1 MALGRGSGRR
11 SWEEEQDSTWQIRN
25 PTMELS
31 RGRVRKACTEPSLP
45 ACSRQG
51 RAHSADPKAGR
62 EWPEIGGK
70 TLPASCT
77 KGGSSMVDV
86 GAQRRGM
93 AGSEGRAYGRVNACT
108 FLAAVKGPSEKKE
121 SLRLSQQM
129 LQVIKGNT
137 GLIFATFKRR
147 KVLNL

>member
-1 MALGRGSGRR
+1 
-11 SWEEEQDSTWQIRN
+11 
-25 PTMELS
+25 
-31 RGRVRKACTEPSLP
+31 
-45 ACSRQG
+45 
-51 RAHSADPKAGR
+51 
-62 EWPEIGGK
+62 
-70 TLPASCT
+70 
-77 KGGSSMVDV
+77 MVDV

-93 AGSEGRAYGRVNACT
+93 AGSEGRDYGRVNACT